1 MLIRQI
7 KWFVLHAPRQTGKTA
22 TLLALADRLNSGG
35 VYRCLYVNVEAGQ
48 AVREDIGAT
57 VGAVVSEMASRAREI
72 LQDDSVNA
80 IWSAIP
86 ERIGPASFLN

>member
-1 MLIRQI
+1 M
-7 KWFVLHAPRQTGKTA
+7 
-22 TLLALADRLNSGG
+22 ALADRLSSGG

-72 LQDDSVNA
+72 LQDNSVNA

-86 ERIGPASFLN
+86 ERIGPASLLN